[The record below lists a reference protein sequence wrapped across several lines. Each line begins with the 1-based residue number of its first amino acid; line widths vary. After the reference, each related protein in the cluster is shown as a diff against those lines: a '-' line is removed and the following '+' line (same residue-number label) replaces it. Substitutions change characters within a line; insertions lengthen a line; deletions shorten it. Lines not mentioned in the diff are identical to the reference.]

1 MSRILKNPIAVV
13 GLALILLY
21 IVIIIIA
28 QFWLPFDPLQMD
40 TVNMLQPPSLKTGHL
55 LGTDEFGRDILSR
68 IMKGAGISLLIAAA
82 ATAIGAV
89 VGTFMGIW
97 SGFLGGAWDNW
108 IMRLADILFAFP
120 SLLLAIF
127 VMAILGEHTYNVIIA
142 IGIVYIPQFARIARA
157 AVLSVKSNEF
167 IRASFSS
174 GANKS
179 YVLSRHL
186 LPNIMMPIIVQS
198 SLSLSVAIL
207 LESALSFLGMGVQPP
222 HPSWGNMLSSARKVM
237 MLAPWTAIYPGLAIM
252 LLVLGFNL
260 LGDGLRDIMD
270 PRLRNVQ

>member
-21 IVIIIIA
+21 IGIIIVA
-28 QFWLPFDPLQMD
+28 QFCLPFDPLQMD

-68 IMKGAGISLLIAAA
+68 IMKGAGISLLIAAS

-142 IGIVYIPQFARIARA
+142 IGIVFIRQFARFARA
-157 AVLSVKSNEF
+157 AVRSDKSNEF

>member
-21 IVIIIIA
+21 IVIIIVA
-28 QFWLPFDPLQMD
+28 QLWLPFDPLQMD
-40 TVNMLQPPSLKTGHL
+40 TANMLQPPSLRTGHV

-68 IMKGAGISLLIAAA
+68 IMKGAGISLLIAVS
-82 ATAIGAV
+82 ATAMGAV
-89 VGTFMGIW
+89 IGTFMGIW

-108 IMRLADILFAFP
+108 IMRIADILFAFP